1 MIACLV
7 TSNSKI
13 KIQSSDS
20 KNIKEI
26 TKVDLDEILASHSTE
41 WVYIGRPS
49 CPDCAIFY
57 SKLIK
62 WLDKNEKIFSILIL
76 LTQVVNFD
84 EKTTFPVIA
93 DPSAWKI
100 AKYAAAIGLI
110 VAGTVIAAAKVA
122 KVVKYIKTLGGVKK
136 AAKLVVL
143 AYAAGDAKK
152 YARHIGGS
160 FKNLCE
166 IILGID
172 IIKSQCKF

>member
-26 TKVDLDEILASHSTE
+26 TKVELDEILASHSTE

-62 WLDKNEKIFSILIL
+62 WLDKNEKNIFY
-76 LTQVVNFD
+76 FD
-84 EKTTFPVIA
+84 TINT
-93 DPSAWKI
+93 
-100 AKYAAAIGLI
+100 G
-110 VAGTVIAAAKVA
+110 
-122 KVVKYIKTLGGVKK
+122 
-136 AAKLVVL
+136 
-143 AYAAGDAKK
+143 
-152 YARHIGGS
+152 
-160 FKNLCE
+160 C
-166 IILGID
+166 
-172 IIKSQCKF
+172 